1 MLRLVIIIVFL
12 GSFLVGC
19 GNSIESFEGQI
30 EKVETNRFIVDC
42 SDEANKGK
50 RGAIIDIG
58 YGCPVQFTDQT
69 TFRNE
74 SGNSLKMSDFS
85 PSSIVNV
92 ILVKPVNIRK
102 NIEKEKSFVLTAK
115 EIVLLT
121 RAEDR

>member
-19 GNSIESFEGQI
+19 GSSIESFEGQI
-30 EKVETNRFIVDC
+30 EKVETKRFIVDC
-42 SDEANKGK
+42 SDEASKGK
-50 RGAIIDIG
+50 RGAIDAIG
-58 YGCPVQFTDQT
+58 YGCNVEYTNQT

-74 SGNSLKMSDFS
+74 SGNSLKVSDFS
-85 PSSIVNV
+85 PGSIVNV

-102 NIEKEKSFVLTAK
+102 SIEKEKPFVLTAK